1 MAHACSDT
9 KNKGED
15 VSLILKAFKFAA
27 GKHRD
32 QRRKDE
38 RASPYINHLITVAE
52 TLWIIGGIREVT
64 TLVAGILHDIIED
77 TDTSLEELEREF
89 GPEIGGIVSE
99 LTDDKE
105 LPQLVRKRLQIEHSA
120 TLSSHAR
127 HVKIADKISNLDDI
141 IHSPPARWPLERR
154 EEYVIWAGKVIDG
167 LRGSN
172 EALEQSFDRLFA
184 EALNKIKN
192 EKKPTTHHVT

>member
-1 MAHACSDT
+1 MTDSCSHT
-9 KNKGED
+9 MGKGDD

-52 TLWIIGGIREVT
+52 TLRAIGGIREVA
-64 TLVAGILHDIIED
+64 TLAAGILHDIIED
-77 TDTSLEELEREF
+77 TATSFEELEREF
-89 GPEIGGIVSE
+89 GPMITSIVRE
-99 LTDDKE
+99 LTDDKQ
-105 LPQLVRKRLQIEHSA
+105 LPKLVRKRLQIEHSA
-120 TLSSHAR
+120 HLSTPAR

-141 IHSPPARWPLERR
+141 IHSPPARWPLERQ
-154 EEYVIWAGKVIDG
+154 EEYVIWAGEVIDG

-172 EALEQSFDRLFA
+172 EALEQCFDRLFA
-184 EALNKIKN
+184 EALNKI
-192 EKKPTTHHVT
+192 EKKKKGRPLTT